1 MELSIKDKIEAVRV
15 AERERRAAA
24 ENQREKAS
32 EEARNFFAPVYKA
45 FLEIEKEFGSG
56 KGFRIVARDN
66 VCVVHKEGSADMLEL
81 GCYGFKKDKIM
92 VKEVHDFSSVPD
104 SELDPIMERI
114 KEVDSAEE
122 AIEIA
127 IEYIGKNIK

>member
-15 AERERRAAA
+15 AEKEGRAAA
-24 ENQREKAS
+24 KKQREKAS

-56 KGFRIVARDN
+56 KGLRIVVNDYM
-66 VCVVHKEGSADMLEL
+66 CVVHKEGSADKLEL
-81 GCYGFKKDKIM
+81 SCFGFCKDKIIIR
-92 VKEVHDFSSVPD
+92 EVNDFSSIPD
-104 SELDPIMERI
+104 SELDPIMETR

-127 IEYIGKNIK
+127 IEYIGKNIT

>member
-15 AERERRAAA
+15 AEKEGRAAA
-24 ENQREKAS
+24 KKQQEKAS

-45 FLEIEKEFGSG
+45 FLEIEKDFGSG
-56 KGFRIVARDN
+56 KGLEIVVTDFLCR
-66 VCVVHKEGSADMLEL
+66 VRKEGSADKLEL
-81 GCYGFKKDKIM
+81 SCFGFSKKIIIR
-92 VKEVHDFSSVPD
+92 EVNDYSIVPD
-104 SELDPIMERI
+104 SELDPIVEER

>member
-15 AERERRAAA
+15 AERERKAAA
-24 ENQREKAS
+24 EIQRAKAS
-32 EEARNFFAPVYKA
+32 EEARNFFSPVYKA
-45 FLEIEKEFGSG
+45 FLEIENEFGSG
-56 KGFRIVARDN
+56 KGLRIVAKDN

-81 GCYGFKKDKIM
+81 GCYGYKKDKIM
-92 VKEVHDFSSVPD
+92 VKEVDGFSSVPASD
-104 SELDPIMERI
+104 FEPITESN